1 MNVLV
6 IDVGTSSM
14 RGILFDHQGKCLT
27 EKQEFYQATYLENS
41 WVEQNPADWENAL
54 YSILK
59 KSVAEAESMGE
70 KIEAI
75 SITSQ
80 RSSVIPVDENFRPLS
95 NAIMWQDKRTNHI
108 CESMEDLNDKVFSL
122 CGSRVNPVF
131 SGSKMMWFREERPE
145 IYSKTYKF
153 MVIPDYLIHLMTGRV
168 CTDYTYGSRSLLM
181 NIRTHEWDDELL
193 EIFHVEKEKLCELVE
208 PGSVCGYTTKAFAEI
223 TGCQEG
229 IPVITA
235 GGDQQCGAI
244 GQGVVKKGV
253 MSVTTGTGG
262 YLITATD
269 KVPGNLEQDAICN
282 FSSVK
287 GQYILESSVLT
298 CCSAFDWFRR

>member
-95 NAIMWQDKRTNHI
+95 SAIMWQDKRTNHI

-131 SGSKMMWFREERPE
+131 SGSKMMWFREEDRRS
-145 IYSKTYKF
+145 IRKH
-153 MVIPDYLIHLMTGRV
+153 IIHGNPGLS
-168 CTDYTYGSRSLLM
+168 DSSHD
-181 NIRTHEWDDELL
+181 RTCLHRLYIWKPFTSDE
-193 EIFHVEKEKLCELVE
+193 H
-208 PGSVCGYTTKAFAEI
+208 PY
-223 TGCQEG
+223 
-229 IPVITA
+229 P
-235 GGDQQCGAI
+235 
-244 GQGVVKKGV
+244 
-253 MSVTTGTGG
+253 
-262 YLITATD
+262 
-269 KVPGNLEQDAICN
+269 
-282 FSSVK
+282 
-287 GQYILESSVLT
+287 
-298 CCSAFDWFRR
+298 

>member
-95 NAIMWQDKRTNHI
+95 NAIMWQEPI
-108 CESMEDLNDKVFSL
+108 ISAS
-122 CGSRVNPVF
+122 P
-131 SGSKMMWFREERPE
+131 W
-145 IYSKTYKF
+145 KT
-153 MVIPDYLIHLMTGRV
+153 
-168 CTDYTYGSRSLLM
+168 
-181 NIRTHEWDDELL
+181 
-193 EIFHVEKEKLCELVE
+193 
-208 PGSVCGYTTKAFAEI
+208 
-223 TGCQEG
+223 
-229 IPVITA
+229 
-235 GGDQQCGAI
+235 
-244 GQGVVKKGV
+244 
-253 MSVTTGTGG
+253 
-262 YLITATD
+262 
-269 KVPGNLEQDAICN
+269 
-282 FSSVK
+282 
-287 GQYILESSVLT
+287 
-298 CCSAFDWFRR
+298 